1 MFAPVRR
8 QRGEIVILRRLV
20 ERPEQGL
27 MQPLQ
32 TAHVVFLCVLNRLLR
47 QIVAQDQARVHRLH
61 RPLPFRIADLFLLQ
75 TLTILLIPGVE
86 RRTVDKLVAQRDC
99 ACCCSVSLNK
109 RNVRV

>member
-8 QRGEIVILRRLV
+8 QHSEIVVFRRIV
-20 ERPEQGL
+20 ERPQQDL

-32 TAHVVFLCVLNRLLR
+32 TAHVVLLRVFNGLLR

-61 RPLPFRIADLFLLQ
+61 RPLPLRIAHLLLLQ
-75 TLTILLIPGVE
+75 TLTILLIPESNAARSINSSRSG
-86 RRTVDKLVAQRDC
+86 DC
-99 ACCCSVSLNK
+99 ACCCSVSLNR